1 MLDPFVAWSAA
12 HGWKEHMNSP
22 ITLVI
27 DLIGTAVF
35 ALSGGLLAVR
45 RNFDVVGILVL
56 SVAAGLG
63 GGMLRDV
70 LLGDTPPA
78 ALRNEA
84 YLITA
89 LVAALIAF
97 FFSPRVAQLRRSML
111 LLDAVGLGFFAVS
124 GTLRSL
130 SAGLGPLPAVL
141 LGVVT
146 GAGGGVIRD
155 LLALEIPV
163 ALRRDVYALAA
174 FVGAVAFVGVDRV
187 SSQVIAAVVGITLT
201 VALRLL
207 SMRFGWQA
215 PRPRSRHVLDIAAAE
230 KTRIRSEDERPPD

>member
-1 MLDPFVAWSAA
+1 MHS
-12 HGWKEHMNSP
+12 S
-22 ITLVI
+22 ISLVI

-45 RNFDVVGILVL
+45 RNFDIVGVLVL

-84 YLITA
+84 YLLTA

-97 FFSPRVAQLRRSML
+97 FFHPRVEQLRRSML
-111 LLDAVGLGFFAVS
+111 LLDALGLGFFAVS

-130 SAGLGPLPAVL
+130 SAGLGPVPAIL

-155 LLALEIPV
+155 LLALEVPLV
-163 ALRRDVYALAA
+163 LRRDVYALAA
-174 FVGAVAFVGVDRV
+174 LVGALAFVGVDRV
-187 SSQVIAAVVGITLT
+187 STQVVAAIVGISLT
-201 VALRLL
+201 FALRVL

-215 PRPRSRHVLDIAAAE
+215 PRPRPRNAPEPE
-230 KTRIRSEDERPPD
+230 KSDETRFQS

>member
-1 MLDPFVAWSAA
+1 MVAA
-12 HGWKEHMNSP
+12 HGWKGRMNSP
-22 ITLVI
+22 IVLVI
-27 DLIGTAVF
+27 DLSGTAVF

-45 RNFDVVGILVL
+45 RNFDVVGVLVL

-97 FFSPRVAQLRRSML
+97 FFHPRVEPLRRSML
-111 LLDAVGLGFFAVS
+111 LLDALGLGFFAVS

-174 FVGAVAFVGVDRV
+174 FVGAVAFVAVDRV
-187 SSQVIAAVVGITLT
+187 STESVAAVVGITLT

-207 SMRFGWQA
+207 SMRFGWHA
-215 PRPRSRHVLDIAAAE
+215 PRPRSGHAPSIAPTAE
-230 KTRIRSEDERPPD
+230 TGTRSEDERPTD